1 MKGRFLTIA
10 LMAMMLLP
18 AAAGAQNKQDISK
31 HLATIR
37 ESYAS
42 AMNMLQMKSDPEYPA
57 KDKIVITSDEMWPG
71 SGQHN
76 GKMEIFFGLDLGNGE
91 DGEEEDGIKRFPR
104 FARYTYN
111 IGSQK
116 YYYEILWY
124 DPDDGKPE
132 HCQPVFFYSKN
143 TDYHDKTVECRYY
156 FWDGKLLKTLI
167 NNTEQADEDYIP
179 SPEEALLRAKMIFQL
194 ATMNNLWNY

>member
-1 MKGRFLTIA
+1 MKSRILTLA
-10 LMAMMLLP
+10 LLAMMLLP
-18 AAAGAQNKQDISK
+18 AAADAQNTKEKQ
-31 HLATIR
+31 LATIR
-37 ESYAS
+37 EEYAG
-42 AMNMLQMKSDPEYPA
+42 AMKMLEMRSDPEYPA

-76 GKMEIFFGLDLGNGE
+76 GKMEIFFGLDLS
-91 DGEEEDGIKRFPR
+91 EEESEIQRFPR
-104 FARYTYN
+104 FARYSYN

-124 DPDDGKPE
+124 DPDDGNPE
-132 HCQPVFFYSKN
+132 HCQPIFFHSKN
-143 TDYHDKTVECRYY
+143 TDYHDKTVECRHY

-167 NNTEQADEDYIP
+167 NNTQQADEDYIP
-179 SPEEALLRAKMIFQL
+179 SPEEALSRAKMIFQI